1 MNKEQAKENAA
12 VMLAFAEGM
21 TIECRARVG
30 YGKWCVTKTPTFAF
44 DYNEYRVKPEP
55 LEVFVT
61 YYEIGGDGKTPTC
74 GGAYFSEDRAK
85 IMMSRGGVVK
95 KFREVIEK

>member
-1 MNKEQAKENAA
+1 MNKEQAEKNAA
-12 VMLAFAEGM
+12 VMLAFAEGKRL
-21 TIECRARVG
+21 ECRAHG
-30 YGKWCVTKTPTFAF
+30 SSKWHTCAVPTFSF
-44 DYNEYRVKPEP
+44 DHYEYRVKTEP

-85 IMMSRGGVVK
+85 NMMSRGGVVK
-95 KFREVIEK
+95 KFREVIEQ